1 MWKTCSVAVLALI
14 LGSCTEPNRNQASF
28 GVASQRYFGSC
39 LDGKIFELKQFD
51 YATNGKTGLGKKY
64 QPPQL
69 GAEVTDTTI
78 LNDINAAAFGN
89 TPAYFQKEL
98 CNLEYL
104 FIDRNLSSKE
114 TAGWGFWEAPDQSS
128 HGVSNSFVG
137 ISPSVWSTSSGGMLA
152 SLTQYKT
159 NILASMLSTVGVST
173 AVAYSGAN
181 ENGKVVL
188 LRAILAHEVGHIL
201 YRSGKVVDAC
211 SAEYDLTWDKYGKPK
226 KPKRMLPFGYQD
238 GKTSVGWRL
247 KDIRRTPAKAVDYLR
262 DTYASGGW
270 ASFLATST
278 PEEDFV
284 ETFTMAVLTGSGS
297 QKLTR
302 LVVDFKDGKAPVDI
316 AQVFLASSVLQQK
329 AGCFTR

>member
-1 MWKTCSVAVLALI
+1 MEDMFSRGTGTDPWILHRTQPKSGELRRCVATLFRQLPGRENFRA
-14 LGSCTEPNRNQASF
+14 EA
-28 GVASQRYFGSC
+28 
-39 LDGKIFELKQFD
+39 FD
-51 YATNGKTGLGKKY
+51 YATNGKTGLGRKY

-201 YRSGKVVDAC
+201 YRSGKVVNAC

-226 KPKRMLPFGYQD
+226 KPKRMLPFALSRRQNLGRVAPEGYQANASEGRRLSPRHLRERRMGKFPGDIHTRRGLCGNVHD
-238 GKTSVGWRL
+238 GGSDRLRFAKTNKTCRRL
-247 KDIRRTPAKAVDYLR
+247 QRR
-262 DTYASGGW
+262 
-270 ASFLATST
+270 
-278 PEEDFV
+278 
-284 ETFTMAVLTGSGS
+284 
-297 QKLTR
+297 
-302 LVVDFKDGKAPVDI
+302 
-316 AQVFLASSVLQQK
+316 
-329 AGCFTR
+329 